1 MHLAPAAFRRS
12 IALTVAT
19 ALTCTLVTAGAAS
32 DRLPLVGS
40 SPAQRNG
47 STSVN
52 PASGLIVSIDPALV
66 SCAQIVT
73 FTDVTG
79 GPTPGTNYDGILASG
94 GVLFGERF
102 VGQTAGPFGDFDAIS
117 GSPTNPLLPAAGAP
131 GENLDVFDYAGNVL
145 TGLGPIGFPDI
156 DAIGE
161 GAISMYFPTPLARVK
176 LDIVGGNGGAA
187 TLSFYRTNGSKIDD
201 VVVSGLADLSYGFA
215 TSDASSTIAG
225 ILIQNTD
232 ASGIG
237 VVNICYDPGVTQ
249 VRAATWGRLKQ
260 LYR

>member
-1 MHLAPAAFRRS
+1 MHLAPTTIRRS
-12 IALTVAT
+12 IALALAT
-19 ALTCTLVTAGAAS
+19 ALTCTRAGAGAAS
-32 DRLPLVGS
+32 DRMPLVGS
-40 SPAQRNG
+40 TPTQRNG

-52 PASGLIVSIDPALV
+52 PATGLIVSVDPASV
-66 SCAQIVT
+66 SCQQIVT
-73 FTDVTG
+73 FTDVKG

-102 VGQTAGPFGDFDAIS
+102 AGQTTGAFGDFDAIS
-117 GSPTNPLLPAAGAP
+117 GSPTNPLLPAAGAA

-161 GAISMYFPTPLARVK
+161 GAISMYFPAPLARVK
-176 LDIVGGNGGAA
+176 LDIVGGNGGSA

-215 TSDASSTIAG
+215 TSDASATIAG